1 MFTRP
6 VAEPPMQTVRSG
18 AGSGSISAVCLG
30 HRLLNRSRISGRS
43 RPSICDIRPARI
55 EVGNGSRLDD
65 PGHHRFPDNVHP
77 DRDPFGAGCVHPGN
91 HRSRARQQETCDL
104 RRKGFCDRRHRRLL
118 SGLLLFRSDHCG
130 HRYPEYSSCEARGER
145 GQVAYSDSDESGG
158 CGNMR
163 ALAGNNLVHEN
174 LSTGTRNG
182 YRFSV
187 SGNAS
192 DTNGCEIKATPLSPS
207 EGTRSFY
214 YSSVDGVFRV
224 QSKGGA
230 ANYSSPPVD
239 SESD

>member
-1 MFTRP
+1 MALASMILAIIAFPTMFILIGILLAP
-6 VAEPPMQTVRSG
+6 VAFILGIIALVR
-18 AGSGSISAVCLG
+18 A
-30 HRLLNRSRISGRS
+30 NK
-43 RPSICDIRPARI
+43 RPAI
-55 EVGNGSRLDD
+55 YGG
-65 PGHHRFPDNVHP
+65 
-77 DRDPFGAGCVHPGN
+77 
-91 HRSRARQQETCDL
+91 
-104 RRKGFCDRRHRRLL
+104 KGFAIA
-118 SGLLLFRSDHCG
+118 GIAV
-130 HRYPEYSSCEARGER
+130 SSVVCFFFVPIIAAIAIPNILAAKRAANEGSAMAAMRKLAAA
-145 GQVAYSDSDESGG
+145 QVAYSDSDESGG